1 MENKSSILSLLE
13 TMNGLGVMLGPFFG
27 GLRYELGGFYFP
39 FAICG
44 GLLTLSAMLSAL
56 SLTNGSMVNPS
67 LKLSNDVVNE
77 EMLFV
82 RRSTYCQLLKL
93 PPIFIC
99 CGLLIIAQTSV
110 TW

>member
-1 MENKSSILSLLE
+1 
-13 TMNGLGVMLGPFFG
+13 MNGLGVMVGPFFG
-27 GLRYELGGFYFP
+27 GLLYELGGFYFP

-77 EMLFV
+77 ETLFV
-82 RRSTYCQLLKL
+82 RRSTTYCQLLKL